1 MAKNEPH
8 EPRGE
13 TGDNGKPRK
22 VEDRGAVEN
31 QSSVTPEDYP
41 DSDGGRP
48 DYGSPKRSD
57 A

>member
-8 EPRGE
+8 KPRGE